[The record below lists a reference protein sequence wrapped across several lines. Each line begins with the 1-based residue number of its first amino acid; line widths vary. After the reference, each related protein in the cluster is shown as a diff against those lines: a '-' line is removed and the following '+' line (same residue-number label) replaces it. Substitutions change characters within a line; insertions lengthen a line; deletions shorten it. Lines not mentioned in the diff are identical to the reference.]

1 MKRKLLKPEKK
12 RTLRISV
19 TVSPEQK
26 VRICQQAQLCNMT
39 PSSYLM
45 SLGLNYTP
53 RSRLT
58 DMETAALADLINVRA
73 DVINYANALHALNQD
88 ERVKMF
94 RNYKFMLEWLNAL
107 NEMGKRIT
115 LFLDKVNIPNINIKQ
130 L

>member
-26 VRICQQAQLCNMT
+26 VRICQQAQLCNLT

-45 SLGLNYTP
+45 ALGLNYTP

-58 DMETAALADLINVRA
+58 DKETAALADLINVRA

-88 ERVKMF
+88 ERVRMF

-115 LFLDKVNIPNINIKQ
+115 LFLDKVNIPNINTRQ